1 MPNYE
6 RWRNRLQVIEHKYLP
21 VNRYLFL
28 IVVLAFGLGIVS
40 YYYYQYLLPEKS
52 HKAYEITKLKKSLN
66 HQAQEL
72 ATRNLELS
80 IEKEAN
86 ANMEVMFLDQENK
99 IKGLDR
105 ELSFYRSIMTPEKTA
120 EGISVYD
127 LQLEPSIIQAQK
139 DLTLVLIQQSK
150 RQRSV
155 KGHVNLTLIGV
166 KEGKEVRQSLNEI
179 TESEFKFN
187 FRFFQELNTRLSLPS
202 DVDWK
207 KVLVKVIVPAS
218 RWSKAQQT
226 EREFEMSELEADETS
241 LTQLAVDELM
251 QRKALKIETKSDG
264 ENQTEALRI
273 LDQNAKVLDN
283 SSQ

>member
-21 VNRYLFL
+21 LNRYLFL
-28 IVVLAFGLGIVS
+28 IVVLAFCLGVVS
-40 YYYYQYLLPEKS
+40 YYYSQDFLSEKS
-52 HKAYEITKLKKSLN
+52 HEAHEIAKLKKSLN

-72 ATRNLELS
+72 ATRNLEIS

-86 ANMEVMFLDQENK
+86 ANMEVMFLEQEHK
-99 IKGLDR
+99 IKKLAR

-127 LQLEPSIIQAQK
+127 LKLEPSIIQDKK

-155 KGHVNLTLIGV
+155 KGHVQLTLIGV
-166 KEGKEVRQSLNEI
+166 KDGKEVRQSLNEL
-179 TESEFKFN
+179 SQSKFKFN
-187 FRFFQELNTRLSLPS
+187 FRFFQELNARLSLPS
-202 DVDWK
+202 EVDWK

-226 EREFEMSELEADETS
+226 ERGFEMTELEANKAS
-241 LTQLAVDELM
+241 LIQDAVDDLM
-251 QRKALKIETKSDG
+251 QQKALKDETKVEAG
-264 ENQTEALRI
+264 TET
-273 LDQNAKVLDN
+273 Q
-283 SSQ
+283 